1 MLDASLINLT
11 RTPLDQMADFL
22 DKWGVTANQVTW
34 VGFVIG
40 LLVIP
45 LIISDWMLL
54 ALIPFALNRLADG
67 LDGALARRQGP
78 TDAGAFLDIA
88 LDFLF
93 YSSVPL
99 AFALADPANNALAAA
114 VLLFSFIGTGSSF
127 LAFAILAQKRNLKS
141 LAFPRKGFYYLGG
154 LTEATET
161 MICFALFCIWP
172 EHFSSIAF
180 IFAALCVITTA
191 LRIRAATTIF
201 V

>member
-1 MLDASLINLT
+1 MLDATLINLT
-11 RTPLDQMADFL
+11 RTPLDQMAGFL

-34 VGFVIG
+34 VGFVMG
-40 LLVIP
+40 LSVIP
-45 LIISDWMLL
+45 LIINDWMLL

-161 MICFALFCIWP
+161 MICFTLFCIWP
-172 EHFSSIAF
+172 EHFSAIAF

-191 LRIRAATTIF
+191 LRIRVATITF
-201 V
+201 A

>member
-1 MLDASLINLT
+1 MLDATLINLT
-11 RTPLDQMADFL
+11 RTPLDQMASFL

-34 VGFVIG
+34 VGFLMG
-40 LLVIP
+40 LSVIP
-45 LIISDWMLL
+45 LIINDWMLL

-172 EHFSSIAF
+172 EHFSAIAF

-191 LRIRAATTIF
+191 LRIRVATTTF
-201 V
+201 A

>member
-1 MLDASLINLT
+1 MLDATLINLT
-11 RTPLDQMADFL
+11 RTQLDQMAEFL
-22 DKWGVTANQVTW
+22 DNRGVNANQVTW
-34 VGFVIG
+34 VGFAIG
-40 LLVIP
+40 LLAMP
-45 LIISDWMLL
+45 LILSDWMLL

-154 LTEATET
+154 LTESTET

-172 EHFSSIAF
+172 EHFSIIAF
-180 IFAALCVITTA
+180 IFAGLCVITTA
-191 LRIRAATTIF
+191 LRIRAGATTF